1 MGNFCSFNF
10 FSSVSKFSLRSVSA
24 IFKVH
29 ISLFFLKKKN
39 YIYIFLLTEYMITSN
54 MPDSER
60 LSVVLGQ
67 EVRFWCGVTTKR
79 RIEITFQWFKFLR
92 DRIVTNPHL
101 RTWKRDIYNNL
112 SNTSVQKGYLKIHG
126 ARYSDSGPY
135 TCEAKGNGESIMT
148 KSVVLTIQGI
158 VDV

>member
-1 MGNFCSFNF
+1 MLFHF
-10 FSSVSKFSLRSVSA
+10 FSSVPKFSLRSVSA

-29 ISLFFLKKKN
+29 ISLFFLKKSI
-39 YIYIFLLTEYMITSN
+39 YIYIFFFFLLTEYMISSN
-54 MPDSER
+54 MPDSAR

-67 EVRFWCGVTTKR
+67 EVTFWCGVTTKR
-79 RIEITFQWFKFLR
+79 RIEVTFQWFKYLR

-135 TCEAKGNGESIMT
+135 TCEAKGNGESIMS

>member
-1 MGNFCSFNF
+1 MGNFCSFIFSVQSLSSVFVQYQQSSRYILVF
-10 FSSVSKFSLRSVSA
+10 FS
-24 IFKVH
+24 
-29 ISLFFLKKKN
+29 LKKI
-39 YIYIFLLTEYMITSN
+39 YIYIFFLLTEYVITSN
-54 MPDSER
+54 MPDSAR

-67 EVRFWCGVTTKR
+67 EVTFWCGVTTKR
-79 RIEITFQWFKFLR
+79 RIEVTFQWFKYLR

-135 TCEAKGNGESIMT
+135 TCEAKGNGESIMS

>member
-1 MGNFCSFNF
+1 
-10 FSSVSKFSLRSVSA
+10 
-24 IFKVH
+24 
-29 ISLFFLKKKN
+29 
-39 YIYIFLLTEYMITSN
+39 MITSKN

-67 EVRFWCGVTTKR
+67 EVTFSCGVTTTR
-79 RIEITFQWFKFLR
+79 RIEVTFQWFKFLQ

-101 RTWKRDIYNNL
+101 RTWRTDIYNNL
-112 SNTSVQKGYLKIHG
+112 SGTSVQKGYLKIHG

-135 TCEAKGNGESIMT
+135 TCEAKGNGESILK
-148 KSVVLTIQGI
+148 KSVVLTIQGK